1 MLRLLKRLYL
11 VFFRGD
17 LDKILQR
24 HLEMMKVYLSD
35 RALHGHVMLGHSLT
49 NWEIV
54 ERLLFVWKTRK
65 FRKEFI
71 CNGSSRW
78 KFFREKSN
86 AFRGIT
92 FFPFLPKG
100 PKFPLPFFLDYQCQ
114 APSREKAKNLP
125 VFCKWYNSIPF
136 LFSVP
141 QKNTSDILRKFFT
154 EISVQMVSAPDFVSK
169 FNLRKEQK
177 TVLCNFK
184 LLKNDRSKLL
194 VMSCIEQILHSKQV
208 HPTTECFKIRQT
220 CLK

>member
-1 MLRLLKRLYL
+1 MWLLKYNRELKKGLGGLYEFVLRLLKGLYL

-71 CNGSSRW
+71 CNGSLRW

-100 PKFPLPFFLDYQCQ
+100 SKSPVPFSWITSARLQVERKRKIYRYFVNGTTQSRSCFLCHKKIPVIFDGNFSPKFPY
-114 APSREKAKNLP
+114 
-125 VFCKWYNSIPF
+125 KW
-136 LFSVP
+136 
-141 QKNTSDILRKFFT
+141 
-154 EISVQMVSAPDFVSK
+154 
-169 FNLRKEQK
+169 
-177 TVLCNFK
+177 
-184 LLKNDRSKLL
+184 
-194 VMSCIEQILHSKQV
+194 
-208 HPTTECFKIRQT
+208 
-220 CLK
+220 

>member
-1 MLRLLKRLYL
+1 M
-11 VFFRGD
+11 
-17 LDKILQR
+17 
-24 HLEMMKVYLSD
+24 
-35 RALHGHVMLGHSLT
+35 
-49 NWEIV
+49 

-100 PKFPLPFFLDYQCQ
+100 PKSPVPFSWITSARLQVERKRKIYRYFVNGTTQ
-114 APSREKAKNLP
+114 SRSCFRCHKKIP
-125 VFCKWYNSIPF
+125 V
-136 LFSVP
+136 
-141 QKNTSDILRKFFT
+141 ILWRKFFT
-154 EISVQMVSAPDFVSK
+154 EISVQMASAPDFVSK

>member
-1 MLRLLKRLYL
+1 MKWWKSICQIVLYTDTWCL
-11 VFFRGD
+11 ATV
-17 LDKILQR
+17 
-24 HLEMMKVYLSD
+24 V
-35 RALHGHVMLGHSLT
+35 T

-92 FFPFLPKG
+92 FFLFLPKG
-100 PKFPLPFFLDYQCQ
+100 PKFPVPFFLDYQCQ

-125 VFCKWYNSIPF
+125 VFCKWYNSNPF

-141 QKNTSDILRKFFT
+141 QKNTSDIWRKFFT

-177 TVLCNFK
+177 TVLCNLK

-208 HPTTECFKIRQT
+208 HPTTKSFKIRQT

>member
-1 MLRLLKRLYL
+1 MAI
-11 VFFRGD
+11 V
-17 LDKILQR
+17 
-24 HLEMMKVYLSD
+24 V
-35 RALHGHVMLGHSLT
+35 T

-54 ERLLFVWKTRK
+54 ERFNTICMEQARK

-78 KFFREKSN
+78 KVFREKSN

-92 FFPFLPKG
+92 FFPSLPKG
-100 PKFPLPFFLDYQCQ
+100 PKSPAPFSWITSARLQVERKRKIYRYFVNGTTQ
-114 APSREKAKNLP
+114 SRSCFRCHKKIP
-125 VFCKWYNSIPF
+125 V
-136 LFSVP
+136 
-141 QKNTSDILRKFFT
+141 ILWRKFFT

>member
-1 MLRLLKRLYL
+1 MPFEVLPFSRFYRKDQNFLYL
-11 VFFRGD
+11 
-17 LDKILQR
+17 
-24 HLEMMKVYLSD
+24 
-35 RALHGHVMLGHSLT
+35 
-49 NWEIV
+49 
-54 ERLLFVWKTRK
+54 
-65 FRKEFI
+65 
-71 CNGSSRW
+71 
-78 KFFREKSN
+78 
-86 AFRGIT
+86 
-92 FFPFLPKG
+92 
-100 PKFPLPFFLDYQCQ
+100 FFLDYQCQ

-169 FNLRKEQK
+169 FILRKEQK

-208 HPTTECFKIRQT
+208 HPTTESFKIRQT
-220 CLK
+220 CLKQFSLYCRSLFG